1 MSAFAALSPI
11 QQRAV
16 ELLVAGKSIASVART
31 LQVDRA
37 TVYRWKRIPEFEC
50 AIANASKEV
59 FDAVNHRLLRLA
71 VKAMATLDRVLTQAD
86 SKEAVRAAVSIL
98 RAIGQFRQPAG
109 MSLTAL
115 EFLRIYADSQK
126 LVISDNL
133 TPQE

>member
-16 ELLVAGKSIASVART
+16 ELLVGGKSIASVARM
-31 LQVDRA
+31 LNVDRA

-71 VKAMATLDRVLTQAD
+71 MKAMATLDRVLTEAD
-86 SKEAVRAAVSIL
+86 TKEAVRAAIAIL
-98 RAIGQFRQPAG
+98 RALGPFAQPAG
-109 MSLTAL
+109 MSSSAL
-115 EFLRIYADSQK
+115 EILRLSNK
-126 LVISDNL
+126 SDL
-133 TPQE
+133 HE